1 MNYTTEQQR
10 VIDVRNKDILVS
22 AGAGSGKT
30 AVLVERIMG
39 MLSDPERSVDVDR
52 ILVLT
57 FTRAAAAQ
65 MKQRLLEKIQEYLK
79 DHPNDSKM
87 QMQETLLHNAQITT
101 IDSFCLYLVKNHFHR
116 VGIDPAFRL
125 MESGEETL
133 LSADV
138 LREVLEEFFEK
149 GEPDFLNLVDAL
161 NPEVKESKLESSI
174 MDLHEY
180 AQSYPWPDKW
190 METEQSREIEAV
202 AFETQKQLCKQ
213 VQDELDSA
221 VLMTDLL
228 AKASLKP
235 GYPAVYEGLFTQEGQ
250 MLSAARNKVAS
261 AENGKDAEEI
271 FKAVADGLAL
281 MSFGRMPSI
290 KKDDNSVEEAKKKQ
304 LGKLRGEYKDS
315 LTDAAKI
322 YGRSYEQ
329 VLADETRAKALTD
342 ALIRVTRAFG
352 QRLLEKK
359 KEQAKFSF
367 SDIEHFA
374 LDILYDN
381 GKPSET
387 ALSYRDL
394 FEEIMVDEYQDS
406 NQVQEDLLAALAR
419 PDEGQHNRFMVGD
432 KKQSIYRFR
441 MARPEIFMEKYHAYG
456 RPGADHERILLQKNF
471 RSRVEVI
478 ESVNAIFRR
487 IMRSQIGGIDYD
499 VNEQLVPGAAYQ
511 KGTHGQHKTELML
524 CVSDEKGLKKRRAES
539 AMIADRIRD
548 MIDQK
553 ILVKRRQVAAGE
565 CKEAQQSEE
574 AYVYDE
580 EASAVGG
587 APVMKL
593 DPEFRIVTGEIEYR
607 DIVIL
612 VRSHKEFSPLLV
624 QALAERGIP
633 AHAQSTTGYY
643 DTPEVAALLDLLCAI
658 DNPYS
663 DIPLAGAL
671 KSVFF
676 SFTDEDLALIRRQD
690 KNISFYECLQKRAAG
705 EDADER
711 LAALAKSA
719 MEQLQK
725 LRELASHMTVSGLL
739 SHIFLQFH
747 YREYL
752 LSKPFGKQ
760 RVMNAD
766 LLITKAEE
774 FEKTSYH
781 SLFWFIRYVEKL
793 RKQEVKEGEAGILSE
808 QANVVRI
815 MTIHGSKGLEFPV
828 VFMAGCDKGFN
839 LSDSK
844 GTILMDMERG
854 IASDSIDTVTRIK
867 RTSLRKLVMVDQIKR
882 DMLGEEL
889 RLLYVAATRAKEKLI
904 FTATMSSGSNH
915 DEAFGYLQS
924 AAALPGALPA
934 DVLAKG
940 GNYLD
945 YLLMARACEPD
956 LFEESVVAPKNL
968 DQVRMEM
975 VEKQMRKMEQ
985 VAKLLDPEYVAG
997 ELKKHTAAEKE
1008 SQKLTER
1015 FSHVYAHDNLR
1026 NLYAKTSVSEL
1037 KHAAMEEAGIHVEFE
1052 TAKTGEPYVPLF
1064 AKKTAESGGTDR
1076 GSAFHR
1082 VLELLDY
1089 GKYAG
1094 LMDGD
1099 IETEIKKD
1107 MAEMVAAERITQEY
1121 ADLVS
1126 VEKIADFMRSQ
1137 AAARMRSAALLGKL
1151 DKEQPFVITIPANRL
1166 HAEIPEQERVMIQ
1179 GVIDVFWEEDDGLVI
1194 LDYKTDRVTKPEEL
1208 TDRYTA
1214 QLNYYQEAL
1223 EQITGRKVKEKI
1235 LYSFALMQEIPV

>member
-1 MNYTTEQQR
+1 MKYTAEQQR
-10 VIDVRNKDILVS
+10 VIDVRDKDILVS

-30 AVLVERIMG
+30 AVLVQRIMG
-39 MLSDPERSVDVDR
+39 RLLDPIHPIDVDR

-57 FTRAAAAQ
+57 FTRAAASQ
-65 MKQRLLEKIQEYLK
+65 MKQRLLDKIREYLAGN
-79 DHPNDSKM
+79 PNDANM

-101 IDSFCLYLVKNHFHR
+101 IDSFCMYLVKNHFHR
-116 VGIDPAFRL
+116 IGIDPAFRL
-125 MESGEETL
+125 MEGGEETL
-133 LSADV
+133 LCQ
-138 LREVLEEFFEK
+138 EVLEEILEECFEK
-149 GEPDFLNLVDAL
+149 AEPDFQDLVDAL

-174 MDLHEY
+174 LDLHEY
-180 AQSYPWPDKW
+180 AQSHPWPDEW
-190 METEQSREIEAV
+190 LEEEQNKDAAAV
-202 AFETQKQLCKQ
+202 FLQTQKQLCSK
-213 VQDELDSA
+213 VQDALDSA
-221 VLMTDLL
+221 ILMTQIL
-228 AKASLKP
+228 AKQSLRP
-235 GYPAVYEGLFTQEGQ
+235 GYPAAFETAFVNDGQ
-250 MLSAARNKVAS
+250 MLLQVRAAVGVAEGMEDGES
-261 AENGKDAEEI
+261 IYHTVREALSMAEWK
-271 FKAVADGLAL
+271 
-281 MSFGRMPSI
+281 RMPGV
-290 KKDDNSVEEAKKKQ
+290 KKDDPQVDPDKKDE
-304 LGKLRGEYKDS
+304 LSKLRGAYKDAVTKLS
-315 LTDAAKI
+315 KI
-322 YGRSYEQ
+322 YDKTYEK
-329 VLADETRAKALTD
+329 AFEEESRAKGLSD
-342 ALIRVTRAFG
+342 SLIKVVRFFG
-352 QRLLEKK
+352 LRLLERK
-359 KEQAKFSF
+359 KEEAKFSF

-374 LDILYDN
+374 LQILYDD

-419 PDEGQHNRFMVGD
+419 PDAGQHNRFMVGD

-441 MARPEIFMEKYHAYG
+441 MARPEIFMEKYNAYG
-456 RPGADHERILLQKNF
+456 KANDDQERIILRKNF

-487 IMRSQIGGIDYD
+487 IMRSRIGGIDYD
-499 VNEQLVPGAAYQ
+499 TNEELVPGAAYQ
-511 KGTHGQHKTELML
+511 RSHSGQNKTQLML
-524 CVSDEKGLKKRRAES
+524 CVSEEKGIRKRRAEA
-539 AMIADRIRD
+539 AMIADQIRQ

-553 ILVKRRQVAAGE
+553 IQVKRRQIDAADDTGGLG
-565 CKEAQQSEE
+565 EE

-580 EASAVGG
+580 EECVLRA
-587 APVMKL
+587 
-593 DPEFRIVTGEIEYR
+593 DPGSRIVTGEIEYS

-612 VRSHKEFSPLLV
+612 VRSHKEFAPILA

-643 DTPEVAALLDLLCAI
+643 DTPEVSTLLDLLRTL

-663 DIPLAGAL
+663 DIPLAATL
-671 KSVFF
+671 RSMFF
-676 SFTDEDLALIRRQD
+676 SFTDEELALVRGQD
-690 KNISFYECLQKRAAG
+690 RDCSFYECLQKRAAG
-705 EDADER
+705 ENADEDLKNR
-711 LAALAKSA
+711 AAQALE
-719 MEQLQK
+719 MIGK
-725 LRELASHMTVSGLL
+725 LRTMSSHMTVSGLL
-739 SHIFLQFH
+739 AHLFLRFH
-747 YREYL
+747 YREHL

-760 RVMNAD
+760 RAMNAD
-766 LLITKAEE
+766 MLITKAEE

-793 RKQEVKEGEAGILSE
+793 KKQDVKEGEAGILSE

-815 MTIHGSKGLEFPV
+815 MSIHGSKGLEFPV
-828 VFMAGCDKGFN
+828 VFVAGCDKGFN
-839 LSDSK
+839 KSDSQ

-854 IASDSIDTVTRIK
+854 IAADSINTKTRIK
-867 RTSLRKLVMVDQIKR
+867 TVSLRKYVLADGLKK

-904 FTATMSSGSNH
+904 FTATVEDQESYKNAY
-915 DEAFGYLQS
+915 DYLQG
-924 AAALPGALPA
+924 AAASSGALPT
-934 DVLAKG
+934 DVIAKG
-940 GNYLD
+940 GSFLD
-945 YLLMARACEPD
+945 YLLMARACEND
-956 LFEESVVAPKNL
+956 LFEEKVYVPQDL
-968 DQVRMEM
+968 DQARLGMAARQAQQMKAIGRM
-975 VEKQMRKMEQ
+975 
-985 VAKLLDPEYVAG
+985 LDPEYVEDERKRRG
-997 ELKKHTAAEKE
+997 AAEKAARM
-1008 SQKLTER
+1008 LTDR
-1015 FSHVYAHDNLR
+1015 FSYVYAHENLR

-1052 TAKTGEPYVPLF
+1052 TEKTGDPYVPQF
-1064 AKKTAESGGTDR
+1064 AKKEKESGGTDR

-1099 IETEIKKD
+1099 IETEIEKD
-1107 MAEMVAAERITQEY
+1107 VAEMVAAERITQEY

-1126 VEKIADFMRSQ
+1126 VKKITEFMHSQ

-1208 TDRYTA
+1208 ADRYTA